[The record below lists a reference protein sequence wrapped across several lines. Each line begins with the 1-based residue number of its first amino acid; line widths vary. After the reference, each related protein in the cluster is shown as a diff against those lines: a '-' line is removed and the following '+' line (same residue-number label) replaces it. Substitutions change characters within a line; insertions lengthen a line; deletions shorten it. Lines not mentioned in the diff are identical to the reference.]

1 MWTSGAR
8 TPSRNVSDVTDEE
21 AAVIDAAYRVDQ
33 LFYAL
38 DPGMPTGDCLAALDA
53 QHQAIIQL
61 EAKRKAAEE
70 RA

>member
-1 MWTSGAR
+1 M
-8 TPSRNVSDVTDEE
+8 
-21 AAVIDAAYRVDQ
+21 IDAAYRVDQ